1 MAITSLFSSSVM
13 VETPYINITIG
24 DYIFGVYDKSKGV
37 IIPRGAKGKY
47 ALPNYVNSMNV
58 TKVNGQINTYTIS
71 LTYAI
76 QQGGDP
82 NLIDKVLSSVSG
94 TREII
99 ISYGD
104 YALPTYSFKN
114 EKAMIT
120 KVTSQIDNTQSL
132 ITYNIICVS
141 TALKLNGEK
150 FYFEKRTNTRPS
162 TIIIDELLS
171 NEKYGL
177 LDIFYGMRN
186 KELLST
192 LIPTTDRPVTIEE
205 KRDITAFDYLK
216 YLVNCMSDVNDTN
229 DSVKKVYK
237 YTLVINDDTTDTY
250 QGTYFKINRIA
261 QNTNKF
267 NAAEIYEV
275 DVGYPSNSK
284 VMGFSISDDQ
294 TYSILYNYANDT
306 ANTDYKFLIDDKGEV
321 VPQFAPSISN
331 SRELMKTTE
340 ADKTWWS
347 QLTQFPIKAT
357 LTIRGLLKPIVL
369 MSIIKINT
377 LFYGKRHISSGY
389 YTVTKEVDSISAQ
402 GYSTTLSLVRIGGD
416 DEL

>member
-237 YTLVINDDTTDTY
+237 
-250 QGTYFKINRIA
+250 
-261 QNTNKF
+261 
-267 NAAEIYEV
+267 
-275 DVGYPSNSK
+275 
-284 VMGFSISDDQ
+284 
-294 TYSILYNYANDT
+294 
-306 ANTDYKFLIDDKGEV
+306 
-321 VPQFAPSISN
+321 
-331 SRELMKTTE
+331 
-340 ADKTWWS
+340 
-347 QLTQFPIKAT
+347 
-357 LTIRGLLKPIVL
+357 
-369 MSIIKINT
+369 
-377 LFYGKRHISSGY
+377 
-389 YTVTKEVDSISAQ
+389 
-402 GYSTTLSLVRIGGD
+402 
-416 DEL
+416 